1 MSRMRLLQHAQC
13 LCGVR
18 RAERQQVLAG
28 DLRRAQQ
35 ALAAAERAATAR
47 EAQLAAAAG
56 EAASLGRAHH
66 EAQVEIQQLLQDLQ
80 VSYRISICCRQK
92 STWLRWRGAVYVATG
107 ITEAVHANW
116 PMCWGAACIQDAA
129 AALLCCKR

>member
-1 MSRMRLLQHAQC
+1 M
-13 LCGVR
+13 
-18 RAERQQVLAG
+18 LAS

-80 VSYRISICCRQK
+80 VGFSSPCSPSLMMKHAVRSRSLHSRGGHMLQRRDRRARSICKQCWTDRRTGTAGTK
-92 STWLRWRGAVYVATG
+92 S
-107 ITEAVHANW
+107 
-116 PMCWGAACIQDAA
+116 
-129 AALLCCKR
+129 